1 MMRSFDYWINNMWK
15 PSTLPGAL
23 FYGLIVLVGAW
34 ATGRFVHMI
43 IHRYLDRA
51 QADGSDATGIRF
63 LGQFGK
69 LLVYIAALL
78 VYTHLIPALQKLGT
92 AWLASVGVVSVVV
105 GMAAQSTLSNL
116 VAGISLV
123 LYRPFRIGDR
133 VQVSAP
139 TGPEI
144 GTVESI
150 DLGYTTLETAD
161 GRRLVIPNST
171 IAGQASINLTRSH
184 AQTAPLSVA
193 FTIASGADIDQA
205 RKILLDVAKAVPKIA
220 TVAGCFVTGISSGGT
235 VLTLS
240 ATPAA
245 GADATQQKSDIME
258 NAKSRFDTVGIKLA

>member
-1 MMRSFDYWINNMWK
+1 MKSFDYWVNNLWNR
-15 PSTLPGAL
+15 STLPGAL
-23 FYGLIVLVGAW
+23 SCGLLVLVGAW
-34 ATGRFVHMI
+34 LLGRFVHLI
-43 IHRYLDRA
+43 IHRYLDVA
-51 QADGSDATGIRF
+51 QAEGSDPTGIRF

-78 VYTHLIPALQKLGT
+78 VYTSLIPALEKLGT

-144 GTVESI
+144 GTIESI

-184 AQTAPLSVA
+184 SQAQVTVSFTVA
-193 FTIASGADIDQA
+193 SSSDLDLAK
-205 RKILLDVAKAVPKIA
+205 KILSEVAKGTPKIG
-220 TVAGCFVTGISSGGT
+220 TMQGCFVTSVSSAGT
-235 VLTLS
+235 VLTLT
-240 ATPAA
+240 ATSNNPGDVAQA
-245 GADATQQKSDIME
+245 KSDLME
-258 NAKSRFDTVGIKLA
+258 NAKKRFDEAGIKIV

>member
-1 MMRSFDYWINNMWK
+1 MMHSFDYWINNVWK

-43 IHRYLDRA
+43 IHRYLDHA

-69 LLVYIAALL
+69 LLVYTAALL

-184 AQTAPLSVA
+184 AQAAPLSVA
-193 FTIASGADIDQA
+193 FTIASGSDIDQA

-258 NAKSRFDTVGIKLA
+258 NAKSRFDAADIKLA

>member
-1 MMRSFDYWINNMWK
+1 MKSLDYWINNVWK

-23 FYGLIVLVGAW
+23 FYGLLVLMGAW
-34 ATGRFVHMI
+34 MMGRFVHLV
-43 IHRYLDRA
+43 IHRYLD
-51 QADGSDATGIRF
+51 QAEAEGADPTAIRF

-144 GTVESI
+144 GTIESI

-161 GRRLVIPNST
+161 GRRLVIPNSI

-184 AQTAPLSVA
+184 S
-193 FTIASGADIDQA
+193 QA
-205 RKILLDVAKAVPKIA
+205 RVTVSFTVASSSDLDLAKKILSEVAKETPKIG
-220 TVAGCFVTGISSGGT
+220 TMQGCFVTSVSSAGT
-235 VLTLS
+235 VLTLN
-240 ATPAA
+240 ATSNNPGDVAQA
-245 GADATQQKSDIME
+245 KSDLME
-258 NAKSRFDTVGIKLA
+258 NAKKRFDAVGIKIV